1 MCNLMDLFWWEQ
13 LATTKERQEALVK
26 KSQSWKAMERW
37 EGNFILDIFHLGLE
51 MRTGDK
57 I

>member
-13 LATTKERQEALVK
+13 LATNKERQEALVK

-37 EGNFILDIFHLGLE
+37 EGNFILDVFHLGVE